1 MAKQKRPWRF
11 LLEGIA
17 VGFIL
22 TVILIVAIPRMLREQ
37 QRYESHHPDTSTT
50 TVTYTGDPYHVAIF
64 GRGYF
69 EFAMPD
75 GVKVYSRISE
85 FKMVQG
91 KLTSLHGY
99 PITQVNPG
107 SDLNRVNVW
116 SDGILYAQSLNSFKP
131 SSIFSAISLY
141 LFENSSQLEDLGN
154 GYYKPTAASGKP
166 VEVKPYGYTNA
177 GVLLQG
183 WRLERTTHRGTP
195 PHQVVNEPYNGPGD
209 YPNEPIA
216 ASSQSHSFAIEGR
229 GFAAV
234 LQPSGRIGY
243 TRVLKLAQTP
253 SGQVVR
259 AFPPTR
265 PYQKFTY
272 AGELEKSESINYPF
286 MVGLPIIKQFEGE
299 YPKYADLL
307 ANPFQFAK
315 PLEDQTETI
324 TISMQYGVRRG
335 HHPYAFKNIESIW
348 HSFESLSNHGVDSI
362 ESVTVLTNELGRPF
376 HIPQAVYCSNFV
388 DIEEIQLFDFDDPGS
403 LHYRLNGV
411 YEQTDRS
418 GPARKLSK
426 QEAGVIKRG
435 YINQVEAITP

>member
-11 LLEGIA
+11 LLEGTA

-37 QRYESHHPDTSTT
+37 QRYESHHPDTSKTSI
-50 TVTYTGDPYHVAIF
+50 TYTGDPFHIAIF

-69 EFAMPD
+69 EFEMP
-75 GVKVYSRISE
+75 GGNKAYSRISE
-85 FKMVQG
+85 FEMDKY
-91 KLTSLHGY
+91 KLVSLHGY
-99 PITQVNPG
+99 PVTLPNNAVYF
-107 SDLNRVNVW
+107 NRFDVW
-116 SDGILYAQSLNSFKP
+116 PDGILYPQNVNVFNSSLE
-131 SSIFSAISLY
+131 IFTLSLF
-141 LFENSSQLEDLGN
+141 LFDDPSQLESLGN

-177 GVLLQG
+177 GALLQG

-216 ASSQSHSFAIEGR
+216 AGSQSHSFAIDGR

-253 SGQVVR
+253 SGQIVR

-286 MVGLPIIKQFEGE
+286 MAGLPIIKQLEGE
-299 YPKYADLL
+299 FPKYSDLL

-335 HHPYAFKNIESIW
+335 HHPFAFKNMDGVW
-348 HSFESLSNHGVDSI
+348 HSFESLLNHGVESI
-362 ESVTVLTNELGRPF
+362 DDVTVLTNELGRPF
-376 HIPQAVYCSNFV
+376 HIPQAVYCSSIH
-388 DIEEIQLFDFDDPGS
+388 DIESIQLFDFDDPGA

-418 GPARKLSK
+418 GPAKKLSK